1 MRLKL
6 GAGERMGPMNFR
18 AGIKSLREN
27 GVFLVFYTLLLIIAV
42 VLFMRTTPDGL
53 GLVSDSVNYLNGA
66 ANIAAGNGYAR
77 LSGDQT
83 LKPIT
88 NFPPFYSI
96 LLAVPILFG
105 ASPISAAW
113 GLALAFYLLNLALI
127 GWLVDQVT
135 GSRWL
140 GIAAAALFLVSR
152 PFLYFQSFAMSESIF
167 FFLTIACFGLT
178 VEAFRSERNLFWFG
192 AGVCAGLAFITRY
205 IGAASLG
212 MAFVA
217 IWAISSRDVGIRR
230 RLTATV
236 SVLSGALPIMAA
248 WLIRNQLVTGNSMNR
263 AAGVHLLGMDDF
275 RTGVLIFWKWV
286 APIRY
291 ARLEAAV
298 GWMGTLVIALGLGMF
313 AFCVR
318 LWAWHLRGAE
328 VSLPLRFVWS
338 GFIYIFGYFAMV
350 YLTIS
355 FLDASVNIEE
365 RILYPMWLVLLLA
378 VMALISALISWVGS
392 RWKRWIVAVFLAGYS
407 FLLVTFAA
415 ETGAFI
421 PKFAA
426 NQYGWAWSGWADSP
440 AMKLIVE
447 LPASTTI
454 YSNQQEA
461 VSFWTG
467 RGAYALLDPIDP
479 SSDLPRP
486 GYDDVLAEIRRQ
498 VERGDAVLV
507 FFQIGS
513 WLDGENWVTRLT
525 EDLPV
530 IYADE
535 SEWVLGVMRE

>member
-1 MRLKL
+1 MGRLNIRSGVKKIR
-6 GAGERMGPMNFR
+6 G
-18 AGIKSLREN
+18 KD
-27 GVFLVFYTLLLIIAV
+27 VFLVLFAVLLGVAA
-42 VLFMRTTPDGL
+42 VLFIRTTPDGL

-66 ANIAAGNGYAR
+66 ANIASGNGYAR

-105 ASPISAAW
+105 AAPVSAAW
-113 GLALAFYLLNLALI
+113 GLALMFYLLNLALI
-127 GWLVDQVT
+127 GWLVYRVA
-135 GSRWL
+135 SSPSL
-140 GIAAAALFLVSR
+140 GFAASTLFLVSR

-167 FFLTIACFGLT
+167 FFLTVACFVLT
-178 VEAFRSERNLFWFG
+178 VEALRSDRNLFWFG
-192 AGVCAGLAFITRY
+192 AGICAGLAFITRY

-212 MAFVA
+212 MALVA
-217 IWAISSRDVGIRR
+217 IWAISNRENGFRK
-230 RLTATV
+230 RLIATGV
-236 SVLSGALPIMAA
+236 TLLGAVPIMAS

-263 AAGVHLLGMDDF
+263 AAGVHLLGLDDF
-275 RTGVLIFWKWV
+275 RTGVLIFWKWF
-286 APIRY
+286 APVRY
-291 ARLEAAV
+291 ARLESPV
-298 GWMGTLVIALGLGMF
+298 SWMGTLVILLGVGMIL
-313 AFCVR
+313 FCVGVWVR
-318 LWAWHLRGAE
+318 YLRGWEAP
-328 VSLPLRFVWS
+328 LTLRFVWAA
-338 GFIYIFGYFAMV
+338 FVYIFGYFAMV

-365 RILYPMWLVLLLA
+365 RILYPMWMVLLLA
-378 VMALISALISWVGS
+378 AAAVISALITWISP
-392 RWKRWIVAVFLAGYS
+392 RWKRWAVAVFAVGYA
-407 FLLVTFAA
+407 FLWIAFAA
-415 ETGAFI
+415 ETRAFV

-440 AMKLIVE
+440 AMNLIAE
-447 LPASTTI
+447 LPESMTI

-479 SSDLPRP
+479 SNDLPRS
-486 GYDDVLAEIRRQ
+486 GYDDVQKEIRRQ
-498 VERGDAVLV
+498 VESGDAVLV

-525 EDLPV
+525 DGLPV

-535 SEWVLGVMRE
+535 SEWVLGVVPE